1 MRIILAFNMR
11 EGSAWVWVVISGLV
25 TLLLGGV
32 ILAHWP
38 VSSLYVLGI
47 FLGVD
52 LVIAGVSWIA
62 ISLGLKSAT

>member
-1 MRIILAFNMR
+1 
-11 EGSAWVWVVISGLV
+11 VVISGLV

-38 VSSLYVLGI
+38 VSGLFVLGI